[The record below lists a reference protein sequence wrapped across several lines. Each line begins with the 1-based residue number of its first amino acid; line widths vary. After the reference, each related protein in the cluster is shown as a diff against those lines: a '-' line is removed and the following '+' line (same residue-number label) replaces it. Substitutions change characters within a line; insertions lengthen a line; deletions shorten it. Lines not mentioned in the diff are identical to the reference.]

1 LKSLVIIVMCATTPA
16 SITTQANLRIRPSEA
31 DATSRRFLC
40 KCTRQSQLYF
50 LNLRGGSSAGNSP
63 FASSVIPDP
72 VDDNVPESQDH
83 NPLFHELLAKRA
95 RLMREVRN
103 CFQAQNMVQS
113 CIIFK
118 WGAFKHY
125 ILLEVL
131 LLTDVWPYD
140 VTLTWSNRSTS
151 LQSADLRSQRR

>member
-1 LKSLVIIVMCATTPA
+1 VMCATTPASPA
-16 SITTQANLRIRPSEA
+16 SITTQANLLIRPSEA

-40 KCTRQSQLYF
+40 KCTPQSQLYF

-63 FASSVIPDP
+63 FGSSVIPDP

-103 CFQAQNMVQS
+103 CFHSQNMMHS
-113 CIIFK
+113 C
-118 WGAFKHY
+118 GAYFARGLAAHRC
-125 ILLEVL
+125 
-131 LLTDVWPYD
+131 LT
-140 VTLTWSNRSTS
+140 
-151 LQSADLRSQRR
+151 A